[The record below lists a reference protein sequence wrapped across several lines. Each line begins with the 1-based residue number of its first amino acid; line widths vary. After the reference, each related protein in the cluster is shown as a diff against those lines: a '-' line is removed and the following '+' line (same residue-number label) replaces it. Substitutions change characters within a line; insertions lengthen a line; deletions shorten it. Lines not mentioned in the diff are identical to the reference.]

1 MRAYFDAIFFS
12 LVVVRDADKY
22 ILVEERELDGGT
34 AWYLPAGGVKPGEDF
49 LGAAV
54 RETQEEAGIIIE
66 PLGLLGADQILV
78 EDGQTTKIR
87 MVFLGKMVGGS
98 LKTSLDKESVRAAWF
113 RPDEMRNLRLRDDEV
128 LEWIDI
134 AEKLRGCTLPLLTCY
149 NRSRPSA

>member
-1 MRAYFDAIFFS
+1 MRTHFEAILFS
-12 LVVVRDADKY
+12 LVAVRLNNKY
-22 ILVEERELDGGT
+22 LLVEERVSAGEST
-34 AWYLPAGGVKPGEDF
+34 WYLPAGGVKPSGDF
-49 LGAAV
+49 LAAAV

-87 MVFLGKMVGGS
+87 IVFLGKMVGGS

-128 LEWIDI
+128 LEWIDV